1 MAQQK
6 KTQTQ
11 TKTNGSSTSTGTS
24 ASARKPSE
32 QALQV
37 VDVAVGVVPETADAV
52 TKTVDQ
58 LRDKEALFEGAALR
72 SEPRQQPA

>member
-11 TKTNGSSTSTGTS
+11 TKTNGSTSTGTS

-58 LRDKEALFEGAALR
+58 LRDSQPVRRSCAR